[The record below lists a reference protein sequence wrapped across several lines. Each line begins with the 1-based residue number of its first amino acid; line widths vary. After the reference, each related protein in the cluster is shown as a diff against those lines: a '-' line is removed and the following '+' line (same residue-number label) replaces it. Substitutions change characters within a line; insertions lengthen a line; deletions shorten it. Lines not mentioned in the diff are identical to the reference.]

1 MTLQYAA
8 LSSAALR
15 GRRRRRMRALAEGL
29 VFASPFLIGLI
40 VFWVAPMLFSVGLIF
55 MRWDL
60 LSPPTFVGLDNLA
73 KMADDP
79 LVGLSLFNTAFYTF
93 LGVPIHLGIALYR
106 TIFYLPSVTPA
117 VASAVIWIQILHNDY
132 GILNA
137 ALAGLGL
144 SGLKWLTDPAI
155 AKPAFILMSAWTIGP
170 QMVIFLAGLQSVP
183 EALHEAAAIDGANVL
198 QRFWSVTVPLL
209 SPVVFFNL
217 VIGIIGSFL
226 VFTAAFIMTGGG
238 PANATPADIKGG
250 AVGLH
255 QGNIAMYHT
264 GPWYLPRLWGKD
276 AAKSGGVR
284 FDVSLN
290 PVGKSS
296 KAAHFTDM
304 SNEQLNAK
312 SKNKDEAWLLMKWI
326 GSEDG
331 QKRVVEGGR
340 MPATPDMT
348 KRLWVERAKKDYNF
362 ENAQVFLDAYE
373 TGVIPMVGGVTVD
386 QLNQKAFRPAIDA
399 MANGTAAKD
408 AMAECQKN
416 AQKMLDDFWAS
427 EKK

>member
-1 MTLQYAA
+1 MTLQYVGR
-8 LSSAALR
+8 SSAAS
-15 GRRRRRMRALAEGL
+15 RRRRMRALAEGL

-60 LSPPTFVGLDNLA
+60 LSPPALVGLDNLA

-93 LGVPIHLGIALYR
+93 LGVPIHLTIALLLALALNVNLRGIALYR

-144 SGLKWLTDPAI
+144 SGLKWLTDPAL

-183 EALHEAAAIDGANVL
+183 DSLHEAAAIDGANVL

-217 VIGIIGSFL
+217 VIGIIGSFQ

-238 PANATPADIKGG
+238 PANATLF
-250 AVGLH
+250 AVLYVYRNGFQYFSMGYASALAWALFLIILVFTVL
-255 QGNIAMYHT
+255 QF
-264 GPWYLPRLWGKD
+264 RL
-276 AAKSGGVR
+276 AR
-284 FDVSLN
+284 
-290 PVGKSS
+290 
-296 KAAHFTDM
+296 
-304 SNEQLNAK
+304 Q
-312 SKNKDEAWLLMKWI
+312 
-326 GSEDG
+326 
-331 QKRVVEGGR
+331 
-340 MPATPDMT
+340 
-348 KRLWVERAKKDYNF
+348 WVY
-362 ENAQVFLDAYE
+362 YE
-373 TGVIPMVGGVTVD
+373 T
-386 QLNQKAFRPAIDA
+386 
-399 MANGTAAKD
+399 
-408 AMAECQKN
+408 
-416 AQKMLDDFWAS
+416 S
-427 EKK
+427 